1 MAETCPNAE
10 LCCICKEP
18 SHRAWFCHFS
28 WYCDV
33 SPASSP
39 APQCHDT
46 RQDTHQDTSRD
57 MPVVANPPDP
67 PPSSVAPSDR
77 QPPLPARTPRT
88 FLTPKVFSFSVI
100 CLVMMMTSPVFFQIV
115 KSTLL
120 TMIARIIMLMITM
133 MRMMMLMVMIITTM
147 KIMMMITMVMIWSLP
162 KPVYRSLRL
171 LALTQLLSVG
181 PSLPLPTLF
190 LPPPL
195 GDREFASAQ
204 PADDSP
210 ADITPMESQPLFSSA
225 ESEPLA
231 FSVLPD
237 PKPQPF
243 KSRFCLIRCSICCV
257 KIPCRCLR
265 P

>member
-88 FLTPKVFSFSVI
+88 FLTPKVFSLSVI
-100 CLVMMMTSPVFFQIV
+100 CLVMMTAPVFFQIV
-115 KSTLL
+115 KLTLL
-120 TMIARIIMLMITM
+120 MMIARIIMLMITM

-162 KPVYRSLRL
+162 KPVYRSLPL

-181 PSLPLPTLF
+181 PSLPLPTLL

-195 GDREFASAQ
+195 AIVSLLQLNLLMTVLLISLRWNLSLFFPPLSQ
-204 PADDSP
+204 NHWPSQFSRTLNLSLSSP
-210 ADITPMESQPLFSSA
+210 DL
-225 ESEPLA
+225 
-231 FSVLPD
+231 V
-237 PKPQPF
+237 
-243 KSRFCLIRCSICCV
+243 
-257 KIPCRCLR
+257 
-265 P
+265 

>member
-28 WYCDV
+28 WYRDV

-120 TMIARIIMLMITM
+120 MIARIIMLRITM

-147 KIMMMITMVMIWSLP
+147 KIMMMISMVMIWSLP
-162 KPVYRSLRL
+162 KPVYRSLPL

-181 PSLPLPTLF
+181 PSLPLPTLL
-190 LPPPL
+190 LPPP
-195 GDREFASAQ
+195 
-204 PADDSP
+204 PAIVSLLQLNLLMTVLLISLRWNLSLFFPPLSRSHWPSQFSRTLNLSLSSP
-210 ADITPMESQPLFSSA
+210 DL
-225 ESEPLA
+225 
-231 FSVLPD
+231 V
-237 PKPQPF
+237 
-243 KSRFCLIRCSICCV
+243 
-257 KIPCRCLR
+257 
-265 P
+265 

>member
-46 RQDTHQDTSRD
+46 RQDTNQDTSWD
-57 MPVVANPPDP
+57 MPLVANPPDP

-88 FLTPKVFSFSVI
+88 FLTPKVFSLSVI
-100 CLVMMMTSPVFFQIV
+100 CLVMMTSPVFFQIV
-115 KSTLL
+115 KLTLL
-120 TMIARIIMLMITM
+120 MMIARIIMLMITM

-147 KIMMMITMVMIWSLP
+147 KITMMITMVMIWSLP
-162 KPVYRSLRL
+162 KPVYRSLPL

-181 PSLPLPTLF
+181 PSLPLPTLL
-190 LPPPL
+190 LPPPP

-210 ADITPMESQPLFSSA
+210 ADITPMESQPLFSST

-243 KSRFCLIRCSICCV
+243 KSRFGLIRCSICCV
-257 KIPCRCLR
+257 KIPRRCLR

>member
-1 MAETCPNAE
+1 MNGNGHVRVHVHAAIPSYLWFGKFLIRPSHNGQQQTCRKCNRFGHFANECPNTICFNCEELGHVAETCPNAE

-115 KSTLL
+115 KLTLL
-120 TMIARIIMLMITM
+120 MMIARIIMLMITM

-147 KIMMMITMVMIWSLP
+147 KMMMITMVMIWSLP
-162 KPVYRSLRL
+162 KPVYRSLPL

-181 PSLPLPTLF
+181 PSLPLPTLL
-190 LPPPL
+190 LPPPRRL
-195 GDREFASAQ
+195 
-204 PADDSP
+204 
-210 ADITPMESQPLFSSA
+210 
-225 ESEPLA
+225 
-231 FSVLPD
+231 
-237 PKPQPF
+237 
-243 KSRFCLIRCSICCV
+243 
-257 KIPCRCLR
+257 
-265 P
+265 

>member
-18 SHRAWFCHFS
+18 SHRAWFCRFS

-33 SPASSP
+33 SPTSSP
-39 APQCHDT
+39 APQCQDT

-57 MPVVANPPDP
+57 MPLVANPPDP
-67 PPSSVAPSDR
+67 RPSSVPPSDS

-115 KSTLL
+115 RSTLL
-120 TMIARIIMLMITM
+120 MMIARIIMLMTTM

-162 KPVYRSLRL
+162 KPVYLSLPL
-171 LALTQLLSVG
+171 LALTQLLSVR
-181 PSLPLPTLF
+181 PSLPLLTLF
-190 LPPPL
+190 LPP
-195 GDREFASAQ
+195 GDREFASAE

-210 ADITPMESQPLFSSA
+210 ADVTPMESQPLLSST
-225 ESEPLA
+225 ESEPLG
-231 FSVLPD
+231 FSVLQD
-237 PKPQPF
+237 PKPQHS
-243 KSRFCLIRCSICCV
+243 KSRFGLIRCSICCV
-257 KIPCRCLR
+257 EIQRRCLR

>member
-46 RQDTHQDTSRD
+46 RQDTNQDTSWD
-57 MPVVANPPDP
+57 MPLVANPPDP

-77 QPPLPARTPRT
+77 QRPLPARTART
-88 FLTPKVFSFSVI
+88 FLTPKIFSFSVI
-100 CLVMMMTSPVFFQIV
+100 CLVMMMTLPVFFQIV
-115 KSTLL
+115 KSILL
-120 TMIARIIMLMITM
+120 MMIARIIMLMITM
-133 MRMMMLMVMIITTM
+133 RMMMLMVMITTM

-162 KPVYRSLRL
+162 KPVYRSLPL

-190 LPPPL
+190 LPPP
-195 GDREFASAQ
+195 
-204 PADDSP
+204 PAIVSLLQLNLLMRVLLISLRWNLSLFFPPPSRSHWPSQFSRTLNLSLSSP
-210 ADITPMESQPLFSSA
+210 DL
-225 ESEPLA
+225 
-231 FSVLPD
+231 V
-237 PKPQPF
+237 
-243 KSRFCLIRCSICCV
+243 
-257 KIPCRCLR
+257 
-265 P
+265 

>member
-1 MAETCPNAE
+1 MVFNGNGHFRVHVHAAIPSYLWFGKFLIRPSHNGQQQTCRKCNRFGHFANECPNTICFNCEELGHVAETCPNAK

-77 QPPLPARTPRT
+77 QPPLPVRTPRT
-88 FLTPKVFSFSVI
+88 FLTPKVFSLSVI
-100 CLVMMMTSPVFFQIV
+100 CLVMMTSPVFFQIV
-115 KSTLL
+115 KLTLL
-120 TMIARIIMLMITM
+120 MMIARIIMLMITM

-162 KPVYRSLRL
+162 KPVYRSLPL

-181 PSLPLPTLF
+181 PSLPLPTLL
-190 LPPPL
+190 LPPP
-195 GDREFASAQ
+195 R
-204 PADDSP
+204 
-210 ADITPMESQPLFSSA
+210 
-225 ESEPLA
+225 
-231 FSVLPD
+231 
-237 PKPQPF
+237 
-243 KSRFCLIRCSICCV
+243 
-257 KIPCRCLR
+257 
-265 P
+265 